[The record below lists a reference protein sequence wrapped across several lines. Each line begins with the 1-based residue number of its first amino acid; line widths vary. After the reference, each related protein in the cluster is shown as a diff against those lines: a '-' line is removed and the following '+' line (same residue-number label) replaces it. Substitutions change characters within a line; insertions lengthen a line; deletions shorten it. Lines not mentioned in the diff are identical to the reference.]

1 MEMDRVMVGAV
12 VYDPKVVPIWEGIR
26 EYFMDA
32 PVGMDFVLFSN
43 YEEQVDALLAS
54 RIDIAWNTNLAYIR
68 TSLATEGDC
77 RVLAM
82 RDTDVAF
89 FTTLIGRKGELAS
102 AADLA
107 GKRLA
112 LGSADSAQAAIMP
125 VHYLTAEGLD
135 LAGDVELLR
144 FDSDVGKHG
153 DTGRSERD
161 ALAAVIDGRADAAAI
176 GLASWD
182 VFVRSGDVPP
192 ERLQPFWTSPP
203 YSHCN
208 FTALPTMDTDRSE
221 AWVSHLKAMSW
232 DVPEHRRILELEGL
246 REWVGPVLAGY
257 RDVFAAVEEQGI
269 AARW

>member
-1 MEMDRVMVGAV
+1 
-12 VYDPKVVPIWEGIR
+12 
-26 EYFMDA
+26 
-32 PVGMDFVLFSN
+32 
-43 YEEQVDALLAS
+43 
-54 RIDIAWNTNLAYIR
+54 
-68 TSLATEGDC
+68 
-77 RVLAM
+77 
-82 RDTDVAF
+82 
-89 FTTLIGRKGELAS
+89 
-102 AADLA
+102 
-107 GKRLA
+107 
-112 LGSADSAQAAIMP
+112 

-135 LAGDVELLR
+135 LGADVELVR

-161 ALAAVIDGRADAAAI
+161 ALAAVLDGRADAAAI

-208 FTALPTMDTDRSE
+208 FTTLPTMDTDRSD

-232 DVPEHRRILELEGL
+232 DIPEHRRILELEGL